1 VSISWSWAWYF
12 SDDDCRAFIHSRRLA
27 TSTLRGVLT
36 VYDLVFDPE
45 EGSLIL
51 EELFQQESLGLEKV
65 NALVADDN
73 QIILAGLDK
82 DGKGVIEVWK

>member
-1 VSISWSWAWYF
+1 LN
-12 SDDDCRAFIHSRRLA
+12 D
-27 TSTLRGVLT
+27 
-36 VYDLVFDPE
+36 
-45 EGSLIL
+45 
-51 EELFQQESLGLEKV
+51 LFQQESSGVEKV